1 MSSVPFYLDKT
12 TGLIVTS
19 GVRVEVTYPF
29 GTTVVKEQVC
39 LPRWHS
45 VKESAWQFRRHKRC
59 WFDPWVGKIPLEKE
73 MATHSSILAWRI
85 LGTEE
90 LGRLQSM
97 ASQRIATRN
106 NIMSSPPSF
115 PIDCLDMRSSKALE
129 KDRVSRR
136 KEYGFL
142 NHLVEYQLPNWHLV
156 NCMIVL

>member
-1 MSSVPFYLDKT
+1 M
-12 TGLIVTS
+12 
-19 GVRVEVTYPF
+19 VR
-29 GTTVVKEQVC
+29 C
-39 LPRWHS
+39 LPTMR
-45 VKESAWQFRRHKRC
+45 ET
-59 WFDPWVGKIPLEKE
+59 WVQSLGQEFPLEKE

-142 NHLVEYQLPNWHLV
+142 NHLVEYQLPN
-156 NCMIVL
+156 